1 MIKDLAEMGF
11 SFDKNDP
18 HEVLNSIW
26 FGIQNYGIGPA
37 RSLNIGAMIGI
48 VETRDPVTGKRIS
61 YIGIGNGREQSVDE
75 YFIIKTGAKFDQR
88 WLKPDSFIIEV
99 DQDEEI

>member
-1 MIKDLAEMGF
+1 MKDLKELGF
-11 SFDKNDP
+11 DFSENDP
-18 HEVLNSIW
+18 HEVLDSVW
-26 FGIQNYGIGPA
+26 FGLQNYGIGPA
-37 RSLNIGAMIGI
+37 RNLPVGATIGI
-48 VETRDPVTGKRIS
+48 ISTRDPVTKKKLC

-99 DQDEEI
+99 YQDEEI